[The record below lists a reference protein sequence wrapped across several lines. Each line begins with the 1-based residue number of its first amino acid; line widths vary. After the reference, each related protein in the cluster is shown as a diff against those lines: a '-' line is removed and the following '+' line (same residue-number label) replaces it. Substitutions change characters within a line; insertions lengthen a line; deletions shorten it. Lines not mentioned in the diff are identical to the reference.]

1 MNYIIVI
8 PARYKSKRLPGKPL
22 ANIGGLPMIVRT
34 YNQCKKV
41 VDANKIVVATD
52 SLKIKKICD
61 KYNIRSIITSDKC
74 LTGTDRVAEVAKKI
88 NCNFYINV
96 QGDEPFFNPQD
107 LKKLIKEAI
116 KNPKE
121 IINGYTEINDK
132 KLFFNSS
139 IPKLIFDKNSYL
151 LYMSRGP
158 IPSNKKYNFQKA
170 WRQICAYSFPK
181 KMLEAFSKIKKKTPI
196 ESIEDIEILRFLEQG
211 YKVKMIK
218 MSNKSLAVDNKEDLK
233 KAKIYLKFKKI

>member
-1 MNYIIVI
+1 M
-8 PARYKSKRLPGKPL
+8 
-22 ANIGGLPMIVRT
+22 
-34 YNQCKKV
+34 
-41 VDANKIVVATD
+41 
-52 SLKIKKICD
+52 
-61 KYNIRSIITSDKC
+61 
-74 LTGTDRVAEVAKKI
+74 
-88 NCNFYINV
+88 

-121 IINGYTEINDK
+121 IINGYTEIKDK
-132 KLFFNSS
+132 NLFFNSS

-158 IPSNKKYNFQKA
+158 IPSNKKYNFEKA

>member
-1 MNYIIVI
+1 M
-8 PARYKSKRLPGKPL
+8 
-22 ANIGGLPMIVRT
+22 
-34 YNQCKKV
+34 
-41 VDANKIVVATD
+41 
-52 SLKIKKICD
+52 SLF
-61 KYNIRSIITSDKC
+61 SIHRI
-74 LTGTDRVAEVAKKI
+74 LLI
-88 NCNFYINV
+88 N
-96 QGDEPFFNPQD
+96 
-107 LKKLIKEAI
+107 EAI

-121 IINGYTEINDK
+121 IINGYTEIKDK

-158 IPSNKKYNFQKA
+158 IPSNKKYNFEKA

-218 MSNKSLAVDNKEDLK
+218 MSNKSLAVDNKEDLE

>member
-1 MNYIIVI
+1 
-8 PARYKSKRLPGKPL
+8 L
-22 ANIGGLPMIVRT
+22 
-34 YNQCKKV
+34 
-41 VDANKIVVATD
+41 
-52 SLKIKKICD
+52 
-61 KYNIRSIITSDKC
+61 
-74 LTGTDRVAEVAKKI
+74 I
-88 NCNFYINV
+88 N
-96 QGDEPFFNPQD
+96 
-107 LKKLIKEAI
+107 EAI

-121 IINGYTEINDK
+121 IINGYTEIKDK

-158 IPSNKKYNFQKA
+158 IPSNKKYNFEKA

-233 KAKIYLKFKKI
+233 KAKIYLKFKNLN